1 MKKILI
7 TVLLVLLAV
16 SARAEH
22 AFVVLSSIED
32 AGLVKMVREMISKV
46 EASGTVEYFETIT
59 LSNVNVANSKPK
71 DKKEQK
77 AIVFFSGE
85 ASEIAKIESLTPVE
99 GFKLTIKYL
108 LRYTLPVSPFSGK
121 NFPVE
126 KIARHSFKSID
137 ELVQFVEKY
146 NGFGRDFYTQKY
158 ADDFNVFAGLDSGW
172 RSYPFISVNME
183 FVESHGLVSGS
194 LKASISTK

>member
-1 MKKILI
+1 MKKILV

-22 AFVVLSSIED
+22 AFVVLSSTDEI
-32 AGLVKMVREMISKV
+32 GLVKMVREMISKV
-46 EASGTVEYFETIT
+46 EASGTVKYFETLS
-59 LSNVNVANSKPK
+59 LSNVSVAKSKPR

-77 AIVFFSGE
+77 AIVFFAGE

-99 GFKLTIKYL
+99 SFKLSVKYL

-126 KIARHSFKSID
+126 RVVRHSFKSID
-137 ELVQFVEKY
+137 ELVQFVENY
-146 NGFGRDFYTQKY
+146 NGFGRDFHIQKY
-158 ADDFNVFAGLDSGW
+158 ADDFNIFGGLDSGW
-172 RSYPFISVNME
+172 RSFPFIVINLE
-183 FVESHGLVSGS
+183 FIESHGLVSGV
-194 LKASISTK
+194 LKASIDTN